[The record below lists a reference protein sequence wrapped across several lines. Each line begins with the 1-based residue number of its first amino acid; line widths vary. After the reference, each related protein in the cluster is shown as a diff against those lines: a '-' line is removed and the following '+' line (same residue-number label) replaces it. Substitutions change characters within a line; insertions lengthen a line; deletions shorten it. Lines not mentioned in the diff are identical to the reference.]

1 MNLQKHHINLV
12 KYEKRYHSRGG
23 GGASKV
29 AKRAAVSAD
38 GDAAATGSHEVAEA
52 GVSPRKK
59 ARMAVAA
66 KEVKEKAVVT
76 KEKAEAVVAKDKF
89 FSAKN
94 KAEAPLATTEKCVLC
109 DSAFPLPKLFGHVTS
124 RHHVA
129 ADRYERVKL
138 ALAACDRGELIK

>member
-1 MNLQKHHINLV
+1 MNLV
-12 KYEKRYHSRGG
+12 KYEKRYHSKGG
-23 GGASKV
+23 GGSGKA
-29 AKRAAVSAD
+29 AKRAAVAAG
-38 GDAAATGSHEVAEA
+38 GDAAAGPGGDEEA

-59 ARMAVAA
+59 ARMTVAA

-76 KEKAEAVVAKDKF
+76 NEKAEAKEKVF
-89 FSAKN
+89 PAKN
-94 KAEAPLATTEKCVLC
+94 KAEAAPMPTTEKCVLC

-138 ALAACDRGELIK
+138 ALLATCDRGEQI